1 MNIAFG
7 WIQLMGPTKT
17 IAMLKRTTLV
27 TVPVVALLLLAS
39 CSGGGSADSAGVM
52 AHHAAMMKTDSL
64 NKAQEATTKA
74 LYDMINTSGTDGVE
88 NLVAADFTD
97 HQADTSLK
105 STGIQL
111 FKDEVAMFRTAFPDF
126 HQDITGMATNGDRT
140 YVQLHITGTN
150 TGAWGNMPATG
161 KAIDVMGADVIRFAN
176 GKAAEHWGY
185 MEDMKMMSQLGLWPP
200 APAAAPKDMK
210 KK

>member
-1 MNIAFG
+1 M
-7 WIQLMGPTKT
+7 LERKT
-17 IAMLKRTTLV
+17 IFTA
-27 TVPVVALLLLAS
+27 PFAALLLFAS
-39 CSGGGSADSAGVM
+39 CTGGNTTSQNTELL
-52 AHHAAMMKTDSL
+52 AHHTAMMKTDSL
-64 NKAQEATTKA
+64 NKAQETTAKA
-74 LYDMINTSGTDGVE
+74 IYDMVNASGTADIE
-88 NLVAADFTD
+88 NLVAPDFTD

-126 HQDITGMATNGDRT
+126 HQDIMGMATNGDRT
-140 YVQLHITGTN
+140 YVLLHITGTN

-185 MEDMKMMSQLGLWPP
+185 MEEMKVMAQLGLWPAVA
-200 APAAAPKDMK
+200 APAKDAK